1 MARMTVRLPD
11 DVEEMLNR
19 VSQEKGVSKVDLI
32 RRAFTVFKV
41 AEEEQK
47 KGNFLAIAKAGSD
60 DGNPQVVAKIVGI

>member
-11 DVEEMLNR
+11 DVEELLNR

-47 KGNFLAIAKAGSD
+47 KGNFLAIANDGS
-60 DGNPQVVAKIVGI
+60 GSGPQVVAKIVGI

>member
-1 MARMTVRLPD
+1 M
-11 DVEEMLNR
+11 
-19 VSQEKGVSKVDLI
+19 SKVDLI